1 MPVCAITHFSDS
13 SFTLPLLIFCAVLMC
28 LSVPAYFHALRPRL
42 GTTEWIRRLDP
53 PQFAPLQIQRLHWAD
68 ALWTLLA
75 TLSAAVLRFLYYF
88 FYLKLHHR
96 SNAPEL
102 LSVSMRYI
110 LVRVLPCAVLA
121 LAVYLLVRT
130 MFGKPLPALLC
141 AVLAGFTQNTAS
153 ASTALLAVSLLCLYV
168 WMSAPYDAPLFLR
181 ALWLVGAG
189 VTYALATLLC
199 LSAVWL
205 LPFYLSAYVLTQVL
219 RWRGGN
225 PARRGKKLLLSL
237 LLTPLALIFGT
248 IALWLLYCTVA
259 KRMAGS
265 PIDLLRS
272 FRFYRALL
280 PTIGEKLTKLVS
292 GNAAVLRTLK
302 DNAFVYLAGLA
313 SLPPLVHGAFR
324 LRDGRCLFLLCLL
337 PCCLCA
343 WLLGGTSLL
352 SLPLLLSLSRLW
364 SVCTERNHASYAV
377 GLFCAVTLC
386 FTINMILF

>member
-1 MPVCAITHFSDS
+1 MPVCTVTHFSDS
-13 SFTLPLLIFCAVLMC
+13 SLTLPLLILCAVLMC
-28 LSVPAYFHALRPRL
+28 LSVPAYFHAMRPRI

-53 PQFAPLQIQRLHWAD
+53 PKFTPLSVRKLHWAD

-75 TLSAAVLRFLYYF
+75 TLSAAAARFLYYF

-102 LSVSMRYI
+102 LAVSMRYI
-110 LVRVLPCAVLA
+110 LVRVLPCAILA

-141 AVLAGFTQNTAS
+141 AILAGFTQNTAS

-168 WMSAPYDAPLFLR
+168 WMSAPYDAPLFFH

-189 VTYALATLLC
+189 VSYALAALFC

-205 LPFYLSAYVLTQVL
+205 LPFYLGAYVLTQVL

-225 PARRGKKLLLSL
+225 PETRGKKLLRSL
-237 LLTPLALIFGT
+237 LLTLLALIFGT
-248 IALWLLYCTVA
+248 VALWLLYCIVA
-259 KRMAGS
+259 KRMEGS
-265 PIDLLRS
+265 PIALLRS
-272 FRFYRALL
+272 FRFYQKLL
-280 PTIGEKLTKLVS
+280 PTIGEKLAKLVS
-292 GNAAVLRTLK
+292 GNAAILHTLK
-302 DNAFVYLAGLA
+302 DNAFLYLAGLA
-313 SLPPLVHGAFR
+313 SLLPLAHGAFR
-324 LRDGRCLFLLCLL
+324 LRDGRCWLLLCLL

-352 SLPLLLSLSRLW
+352 SLPLLLSLGRLW
-364 SVCTERNHASYAV
+364 SVCAERGHRSFAV
-377 GLFCAVTLC
+377 GLFCAITLC
-386 FTINMILF
+386 FTLNMILF